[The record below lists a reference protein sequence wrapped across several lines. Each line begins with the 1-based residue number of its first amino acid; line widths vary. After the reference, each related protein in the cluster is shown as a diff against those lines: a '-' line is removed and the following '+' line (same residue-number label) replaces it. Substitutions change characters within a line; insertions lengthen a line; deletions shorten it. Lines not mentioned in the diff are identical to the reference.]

1 LWVTLQYTSPEQL
14 QGKEADAR
22 SDIFSFGAVLYE
34 MLSGKRAFGGS
45 NAASVI
51 AAVLERQPAPLE
63 LSPPLGRVIRACLEK
78 DPEQRIQSARDAKR
92 ALEWAAE
99 PALAVA
105 KAARSRF
112 ALAGWIAVVLL
123 VAAGWILWP
132 RSAPPARLV
141 RFDVP
146 LPDKVNSGQYV
157 SVSPDGRKLVLA
169 AGNGGLWIRNLDS
182 CETCRLLPPG
192 HKKTAAPL
200 RAPASRWR
208 IGN

>member
-1 LWVTLQYTSPEQL
+1 M
-14 QGKEADAR
+14 A
-22 SDIFSFGAVLYE
+22 
-34 MLSGKRAFGGS
+34 GGPF
-45 NAASVI
+45 
-51 AAVLERQPAPLE
+51 RQTGPTGQPA
-63 LSPPLGRVIRACLEK
+63 R
-78 DPEQRIQSARDAKR
+78 
-92 ALEWAAE
+92 
-99 PALAVA
+99 
-105 KAARSRF
+105 AARSRF
-112 ALAGWIAVVLL
+112 ALPGWIAVVLL
-123 VAAGWILWP
+123 VAACWILWP

-141 RFDVP
+141 RFEVP
-146 LPDKVNSGQYV
+146 LPDKVNLGQYV